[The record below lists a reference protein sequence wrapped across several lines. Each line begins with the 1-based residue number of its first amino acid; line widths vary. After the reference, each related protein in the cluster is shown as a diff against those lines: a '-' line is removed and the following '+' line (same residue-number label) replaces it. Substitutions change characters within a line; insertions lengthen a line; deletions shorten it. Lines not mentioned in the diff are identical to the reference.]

1 MLNVCRE
8 TFTDWPMKKWL
19 VLLYLFWSMVLKP
32 LVKPELNIYVHIE
45 KVVNSYNTDRVNI
58 WALYSVSNDFCLN
71 SIPDIVKMSPLLYG
85 RCCACVSTY
94 VRCTNVPTRG
104 KIGIVWFEKWFYNW
118 SVWWFCLYSLHVA
131 MVFKFLILIISALL
145 YTVYLLYIHNLCLR
159 FEKSSN
165 IDMLTHQLL
174 LE

>member
-1 MLNVCRE
+1 
-8 TFTDWPMKKWL
+8 
-19 VLLYLFWSMVLKP
+19 MVLKP

-104 KIGIVWFEKWFYNW
+104 KIGIVWLEKWFYNW

-145 YTVYLLYIHNLCLR
+145 YTVYLLYIHNLCLC

>member
-1 MLNVCRE
+1 MYTLRRWSIVITLIESTSEPCIQFQM
-8 TFTDWPMKKWL
+8 TF
-19 VLLYLFWSMVLKP
+19 
-32 LVKPELNIYVHIE
+32 
-45 KVVNSYNTDRVNI
+45 
-58 WALYSVSNDFCLN
+58 A
-71 SIPDIVKMSPLLYG
+71 DIVKMSPLLYG

-145 YTVYLLYIHNLCLR
+145 YTVYLLYIHNLCLC